1 MIKYY
6 PGRVITLSALV
17 MLTTSCSLMPDYK
30 APIIAK
36 VDQYSHIAE
45 PKKIA
50 EPSEIGDNQLNNE
63 QTILYNNKLSAKWWR
78 LFNSEQLNTLIRQAL
93 KANPEL
99 SAAKAAIEQAKANYR
114 AQGSLDL
121 PTVDLNAG
129 ISRQKFS
136 GASVGIPDAPASTL
150 TLHNASLDVSY
161 NLDLFDKNKNTQLL
175 AKNQLNQ
182 QQWQY
187 KATYIMLTANVVN
200 QYIQLAALDD
210 ELVQGKKLQEIEQT
224 HLLLLTEDEQ
234 LGGSSKTRVLA
245 QKNNLLNAKKIVYNI
260 QKQRDFIH
268 HQLAILMGIIPAQLN
283 INSPMFEQLPLN
295 KATLDNLT
303 LPTNLPLSLPSQ
315 LVQQRPDIQL
325 AENLIKTRYA
335 ELDIATAD
343 QFPQL
348 TLSASYGTLSP
359 DFSDLFTPASI
370 IWNAAAGLTQPLF
383 NGGKLK
389 QQKKGAQA
397 ALEQANGLYQQ
408 AVLLAFKEVA
418 DSLRALNY
426 NAQAHSETIKM
437 MQTSESL
444 LALTEQEKAL
454 GVLSYLQSLET
465 KKRYHQAKIQ
475 QIQAQA
481 IQLTDTVVLFQTLGG
496 GWWNQEEKL

>member
-1 MIKYY
+1 
-6 PGRVITLSALV
+6 
-17 MLTTSCSLMPDYK
+17 MLTTSCSVMPAYK
-30 APIIAK
+30 APIMAK
-36 VDQYSHIAE
+36 VDQYSHTTE
-45 PKKIA
+45 PNKIT
-50 EPSEIGDNQLNNE
+50 EPSEVGDNQLSNE

-161 NLDLFDKNKNTQLL
+161 NIDLFDKNKNKQLL

-210 ELVQGKKLQEIEQT
+210 ELIQGKKLQEIEQT
-224 HLLLLTEDEQ
+224 QLLLLTEDEQ
-234 LGGSSKTRVLA
+234 LGGSNKTRVLA
-245 QKNNLLNAKKIVYNI
+245 QKNNLLNAKKVVYNM

-268 HQLAILMGIIPAQLN
+268 HQLAILLGVAPAELASTGLSLERVTLAN
-283 INSPMFEQLPLN
+283 IKLPEE
-295 KATLDNLT
+295 
-303 LPTNLPLSLPSQ
+303 LPLSLPSQ

-325 AENLIKTRYA
+325 AENLITIRYA
-335 ELDIATAD
+335 ELGIATAD

-359 DFSDLFTPASI
+359 NTSDLFNPASI
-370 IWNAAAGLTQPLF
+370 VWNAAAGLTQPLF

-389 QQKKGAQA
+389 QQKKAAQA
-397 ALEQANGLYQQ
+397 ALEQANALYQQ
-408 AVLLAFKEVA
+408 TVLLAFKQVA
-418 DSLRALNY
+418 DSLRALDY
-426 NAQAHSETIKM
+426 DAKIQFEAIKTAQNSEN
-437 MQTSESL
+437 L
-444 LALTEQEKAL
+444 LVLTEQEKAL
-454 GVLSYLQSLET
+454 GALSYLQSLQT
-465 KKRYHQAKIQ
+465 KKQYHQAKIQ

-481 IQLTDTVVLFQTLGG
+481 IQLTDTLVLFQALGG